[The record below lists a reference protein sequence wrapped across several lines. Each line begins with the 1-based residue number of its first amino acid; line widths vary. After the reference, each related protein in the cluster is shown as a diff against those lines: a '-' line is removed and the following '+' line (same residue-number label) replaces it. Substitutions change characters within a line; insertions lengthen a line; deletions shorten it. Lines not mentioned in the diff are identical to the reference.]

1 MVKKFFAYYKYG
13 SEIKPINVYRALS
26 VKNSRI
32 NNRDETIEFWDTPD
46 LRNAEKVYPKRSS
59 IDGKAAHFSYY
70 GGSTRKGIS
79 SEMTMTHKI
88 YEIVYSEMNKIL
100 LDAFGEQVLVFI
112 KHASLEY
119 FFRTAYNSYLID
131 VMLEIERTEPSSY
144 YYKWNG
150 KLALEIY
157 VAHKVEKSKIN
168 DFSEN
173 RIQLFQI
180 KIYDNQRVPEDIE
193 SEEQFNYYKQL
204 IKKRI
209 EKSNYKVI
217 GSYLNNVFPE
227 VGSTMEERYRI
238 LADFEREKQ
247 RLQELIL
254 NNEKMIK
261 EQEEKIRNNE
271 ASLYGRRK
279 ELEKTHNQLIEN
291 GNKLKLVE
299 KIHQQ
304 NIELN
309 KQHQTDRE
317 TIFQLQNELNKEK
330 EKGLFKKLFGK

>member
-1 MVKKFFAYYKYG
+1 MVKKFFAYYKYD
-13 SEIKPINVYRALS
+13 SEIKQINVYRALS
-26 VKNSRI
+26 VKNARI
-32 NNRDETIEFWDTPD
+32 NNKDDIIEFWDTPD
-46 LRNAEKVYPKRSS
+46 FKNAEKIFPKRSS
-59 IDGKAAHFSYY
+59 NDGKAAHFSYY
-70 GGSTRKGIS
+70 PGSTHAGIS

-88 YEIVYSEMNKIL
+88 YEIVYSETKKIL
-100 LDAFGEQVLVFI
+100 LDAFGEQVMVFI
-112 KHASLEY
+112 KHASLEH

-157 VAHKVEKSKIN
+157 VTHKVERSKIN

-173 RIQLFQI
+173 GIQLFQI
-180 KIYDNQRVPEDIE
+180 KIYDNQKVPEDIE
-193 SEEQFNYYKQL
+193 NEEQFNYYKQV
-204 IKKRI
+204 IRKRI
-209 EKSNYKVI
+209 EKSNYKVV
-217 GSYLNNVFPE
+217 GRYLNNVFPE

-238 LADFEREKQ
+238 LADFEKERQ
-247 RLQELIL
+247 RLQEHIL

-271 ASLYGRRK
+271 ASLYGQSK
-279 ELEKTHNQLIEN
+279 ELKKTHNQLIEN
-291 GNKLKLVE
+291 SNKLKLVE
-299 KIHQQ
+299 KIYQQ
-304 NIELN
+304 NIELT

-330 EKGLFKKLFGK
+330 EKGLLKKLFGK